1 MFNIEGDH
9 GFAQNQQR
17 SNFKGSKNS
26 SRNKIIDC
34 RTQVLNLEKKHCWDS
49 RDLGSEKAY
58 QSKYQKDWDNSRLE
72 RVHVV
77 VDVCAPLVDGI
88 QVEAQLRVVVAA
100 ASSGTLRRLLRP
112 LGEGE
117 ANSED
122 PLDAVE
128 VDRIAVKVSLQLS
141 GID

>member
-1 MFNIEGDH
+1 MKRQI
-9 GFAQNQQR
+9 
-17 SNFKGSKNS
+17 
-26 SRNKIIDC
+26 
-34 RTQVLNLEKKHCWDS
+34 
-49 RDLGSEKAY
+49 
-58 QSKYQKDWDNSRLE
+58 KYQKNWDDSRLE

-77 VDVCAPLVDGI
+77 VDVGAPLVDGI